1 MCALCAAIPATLALG
16 AVDQA
21 NRRRSDVSA
30 QGRNPARR
38 LRPISSRSALLVAAL
53 AFAAA
58 VYHTRFLAA

>member
-21 NRRRSDVSA
+21 NRRSDISA